1 MRQRVEAGRAGN
13 RRHQIAE
20 VAARARDHD
29 QSAIGR
35 RGALAVQPAPFA
47 LDLGARDQVVVHV
60 QQLSAFRAEP
70 VQHAA
75 SDQLPVGLGVAQ
87 GGVVPGQVGLAISA
101 VFGKAVVAVPLDM
114 LFQDGA
120 AQATRP
126 AVDQQDESV
135 QIQPQRVDRLRV
147 ADGVDALQFGEVVA
161 AAYGAQ
167 RLPMADIGGRQ
178 LVHERLPAV
187 IQRSV
192 DIAEPLFPAWP
203 SRPCGRRCRCSI
215 ATCRS
220 RYRRRS
226 GQVQASGGEEGGA
239 HRIAATRMQVGHAGD
254 AAHAGEPGGRS
265 CWIALPSIQVSSEA
279 ISVTRSDS
287 A

>member
-1 MRQRVEAGRAGN
+1 M
-13 RRHQIAE
+13 
-20 VAARARDHD
+20 
-29 QSAIGR
+29 
-35 RGALAVQPAPFA
+35 QPAPFA

-192 DIAEPLFPAWP
+192 DIAEPLFQLAVAALRASMPVLHSDMPQPISPPIRA
-203 SRPCGRRCRCSI
+203 G
-215 ATCRS
+215 
-220 RYRRRS
+220 YRRP
-226 GQVQASGGEEGGA
+226 VEKK
-239 HRIAATRMQVGHAGD
+239 AAPTG
-254 AAHAGEPGGRS
+254 
-265 CWIALPSIQVSSEA
+265 
-279 ISVTRSDS
+279 
-287 A
+287 

>member
-20 VAARARDHD
+20 VAARAGITTSPPSDGV
-29 QSAIGR
+29 AP
-35 RGALAVQPAPFA
+35 AVQPAPFA

-192 DIAEPLFPAWP
+192 DIAEPLFQL
-203 SRPCGRRCRCSI
+203 GRRGL
-215 ATCRS
+215 A
-220 RYRRRS
+220 
-226 GQVQASGGEEGGA
+226 GVDAGA
-239 HRIAATRMQVGHAGD
+239 
-254 AAHAGEPGGRS
+254 P
-265 CWIALPSIQVSSEA
+265 
-279 ISVTRSDS
+279 
-287 A
+287 